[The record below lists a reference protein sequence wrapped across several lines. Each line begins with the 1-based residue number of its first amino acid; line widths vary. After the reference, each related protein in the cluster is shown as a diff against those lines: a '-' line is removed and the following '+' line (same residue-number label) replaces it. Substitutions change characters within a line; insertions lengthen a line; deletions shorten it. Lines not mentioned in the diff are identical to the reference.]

1 MGIMRLRR
9 RNGGISI
16 GKGTIDN
23 TLAELRSRQAIT
35 TLARDMADLLIEK
48 IVVHCDQ
55 QIEIV
60 WNGRL

>member
-35 TLARDMADLLIEK
+35 TLDRDMADLLIEK

>member
-35 TLARDMADLLIEK
+35 TLDRDMADLLIEK

-60 WNGRL
+60 WNSRL